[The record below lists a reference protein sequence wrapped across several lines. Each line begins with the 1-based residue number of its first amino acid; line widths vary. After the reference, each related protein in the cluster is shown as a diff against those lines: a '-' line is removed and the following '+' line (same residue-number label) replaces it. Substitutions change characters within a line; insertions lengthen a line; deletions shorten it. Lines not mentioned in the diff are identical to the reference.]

1 MRRKRIFGFTFIRNG
16 KSETFKIQGMYVMFD
31 LNMLNREYMNI
42 SFDTTE
48 T

>member
-1 MRRKRIFGFTFIRNG
+1 MRRKRFFGFTFIRNG

-31 LNMLNREYMNI
+31 LNREYMNI